1 MLSMVSLRFGRE
13 LSSNRKA
20 ARGKKKVVMEVGA
33 NCKRLQTARRN
44 IYNYVYN
51 DHCLFFFCF
60 FVFACF
66 SCFFNMFFV
75 LF

>member
-33 NCKRLQTARRN
+33 NCKRHQTARRN